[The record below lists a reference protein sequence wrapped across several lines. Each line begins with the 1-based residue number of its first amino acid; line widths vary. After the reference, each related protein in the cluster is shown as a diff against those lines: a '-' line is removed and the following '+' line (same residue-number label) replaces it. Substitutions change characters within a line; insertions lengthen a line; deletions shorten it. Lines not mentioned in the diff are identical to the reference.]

1 MSFVKQTQKLSNV
14 SCEKYLTM
22 DWHIRFST
30 SSVDVAKPKLSV
42 SVTRLIY
49 LGLDHER
56 HLSVSPFPS
65 KFFLFHITENAKLSV
80 MTGKSSNDE
89 VTF

>member
-1 MSFVKQTQKLSNV
+1 M
-14 SCEKYLTM
+14 
-22 DWHIRFST
+22 
-30 SSVDVAKPKLSV
+30 AKPKLSI

-56 HLSVSPFPS
+56 HWSVSPFPP
-65 KFFLFHITENAKLSV
+65 KFFLFDITENAKLSV
-80 MTGKSSNDE
+80 IAGKISHDE

>member
-1 MSFVKQTQKLSNV
+1 M
-14 SCEKYLTM
+14 
-22 DWHIRFST
+22 
-30 SSVDVAKPKLSV
+30 AKPKLSV

-49 LGLDHER
+49 LGLDDER
-56 HLSVSPFPS
+56 LLSFSPFPS

-80 MTGKSSNDE
+80 IAGKSSHDE